1 MKHTVFSK
9 KLGAKTGK
17 FFNLLK
23 LPKRP
28 KLRTAWPGI
37 AGIVL
42 ATMLGLPQAAHSDE
56 DMLMGAGAH
65 FAWIVFDAIKEDLE
79 KATGRKVILFGEN
92 SMLGVGCNAGV
103 KAAKQNAPHHETFG
117 FVCCPLSEQEI
128 KENHLKVW
136 PLAKEP
142 ILILVR
148 DDNPVNNVSEDQV
161 RAIFR
166 GDITNWQ
173 EVGGPDS
180 PIVLVTRL
188 HCKDRPGHWK
198 LILPNAKEFRQQ
210 RLNVK
215 SAAAM
220 VQRINDFSSAIGH
233 TGSTWKFKPTDRVK
247 ALTING
253 VAPTAENLANGSYP
267 FYRQLSAITNDKPSK
282 DVIKLIQEAQYGAS
296 FHNVAKQYN
305 LLPSNP
311 LKMTR
316 SVAQNH

>member
-1 MKHTVFSK
+1 MKLADFCIF
-9 KLGAKTGK
+9 LGNKIRAMRLGKTG
-17 FFNLLK
+17 
-23 LPKRP
+23 R
-28 KLRTAWPGI
+28 
-37 AGIVL
+37 
-42 ATMLGLPQAAHSDE
+42 LGLAAVLLVTALCVPPIAYSDE
-56 DMLMGAGAH
+56 DVLMGAGAH
-65 FAWIVFDAIKEDLE
+65 FAWIVFDAIKGDLE
-79 KATGRKVILFGEN
+79 KAIGRKIILFGEN
-92 SMLGVGCNAGV
+92 SMLGVGCNAGI
-103 KAAKQNAPHHETFG
+103 KAAKQNAPGHETFG
-117 FVCCPLSEQEI
+117 FVCCPLSDKEV

-148 DDNPVNNVSEDQV
+148 DDNPVNDLSEDQV
-161 RAIFR
+161 RSIFR

-173 EVGGPDS
+173 DVGGPDK

-198 LILPNAKEFRQQ
+198 LILPDEKDFREQ

-220 VQRINDFSSAIGH
+220 VQRINDFGSAIGH

-253 VAPTAENLANGSYP
+253 VAPTAESLANGTYP
-267 FYRQLSAITNDKPSK
+267 FYRELSAVTNETPSK
-282 DVIKLIQEAQYGAS
+282 AVVKLIEEAQYGPA
-296 FHNVAKQYN
+296 FRKAAKQYS
-305 LLPSNP
+305 LLPANA
-311 LKMTR
+311 LKTAD

>member
-1 MKHTVFSK
+1 MTFTQFFIAAGNIIRK
-9 KLGAKTGK
+9 KL
-17 FFNLLK
+17 FMQ
-23 LPKRP
+23 
-28 KLRTAWPGI
+28 TARAGRSAL
-37 AGIVL
+37 AGILL
-42 ATMLGLPQAAHSDE
+42 ATALYLPIAHSDD

-79 KATGRKVILFGEN
+79 KATGRKIILFGEN

-103 KAAKQNAPHHETFG
+103 KAALQNAPNHETFG
-117 FVCCPLSEQEI
+117 FVCCPLSDEEVKKNQ
-128 KENHLKVW
+128 LKVW

-148 DDNPVNNVSEDQV
+148 DDNPINDLSEDQV
-161 RAIFR
+161 RGIFR

-173 EVGGPDS
+173 EVGGPDK

-198 LILPNAKEFRQQ
+198 LILPDAKEFRQQ

-220 VQRINDFSSAIGH
+220 VQRINDFGSAIGH
-233 TGSTWKFKPTDRVK
+233 TGSTWKFKPDDRVK

-253 VAPTAENLANGSYP
+253 IAPTAENLANGSYP
-267 FYRQLSAITNDKPSK
+267 FYRQLSAVTNKTPSK
-282 DVIKLIQEAQYGAS
+282 DVIKLIEEAQYGQG
-296 FHNVAKQYN
+296 FRKVANQYN

-311 LKMTR
+311 AKLKN

>member
-1 MKHTVFSK
+1 MKSSS
-9 KLGAKTGK
+9 
-17 FFNLLK
+17 FFIALRNIIRNILFIKAIPAAMVGILLASALY
-23 LPKRP
+23 LP
-28 KLRTAWPGI
+28 
-37 AGIVL
+37 
-42 ATMLGLPQAAHSDE
+42 AAYSDE

-92 SMLGVGCNAGV
+92 SMLGVGCNAGI
-103 KAAKQNAPHHETFG
+103 KAAKQNAPNHETFG
-117 FVCCPLSEQEI
+117 FVCCPLTDKEV

-148 DDNPVNNVSEDQV
+148 DDNPVTDLSEDQV

-173 EVGGPDS
+173 EVGGPDK

-198 LILPNAKEFRQQ
+198 LILPDAKDFRQQ

-220 VQRINDFSSAIGH
+220 VQRINDFGSAIGH
-233 TGSTWKFKPTDRVK
+233 TGSTWKFKSTDRVK

-253 VAPTAENLANGSYP
+253 IAPTAENLADGTYP
-267 FYRQLSAITNDKPSK
+267 FYRQLSAVTDKSPSK
-282 DVIKLIQEAQYGAS
+282 DVIKLIKEAQYGPS
-296 FHNVAKQYN
+296 FHKVAQQYQ
-305 LLPSNP
+305 LLPLNP
-311 LKMTR
+311 MKLND
-316 SVAQNH
+316 SVARSH